1 MIDKPYM
8 RMYNRIS
15 GTLWECYDKDVVD
28 TIVSLS
34 TTSSTPSIP
43 VPIDTSMIDTSMID
57 TSMIDTSIVDYDSL
71 SIADDIVDYDN

>member
-43 VPIDTSMIDTSMID
+43 VPIDTSMIDTSIVD
-57 TSMIDTSIVDYDSL
+57 HNSLSIVD
-71 SIADDIVDYDN
+71 DILDYDN

>member
-1 MIDKPYM
+1 MTDQPYM

-43 VPIDTSMIDTSMID
+43 VPIDTSMIDTSIVD
-57 TSMIDTSIVDYDSL
+57 HNSLSIVD
-71 SIADDIVDYDN
+71 DILDYDN

>member
-1 MIDKPYM
+1 MTDKPYM

-34 TTSSTPSIP
+34 TISTSSIP
-43 VPIDTSMIDTSMID
+43 VPID

>member
-1 MIDKPYM
+1 MTDKPYM

-28 TIVSLS
+28 TIVNLS

-43 VPIDTSMIDTSMID
+43 VPID

>member
-34 TTSSTPSIP
+34 TASSTPSIP
-43 VPIDTSMIDTSMID
+43 VPIDTSMIDTS
-57 TSMIDTSIVDYDSL
+57 IVDHDSL
-71 SIADDIVDYDN
+71 SVADDIVDYDN